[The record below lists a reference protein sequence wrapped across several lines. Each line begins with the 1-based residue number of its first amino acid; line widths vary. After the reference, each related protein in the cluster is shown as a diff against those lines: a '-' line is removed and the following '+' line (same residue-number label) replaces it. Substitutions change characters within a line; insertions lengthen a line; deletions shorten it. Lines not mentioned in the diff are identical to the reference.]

1 MLYRIEEFEKKT
13 PSHIDYENV
22 ILACGQS
29 VKVYTIKTVHD
40 LTQFIGYGKYMNC
53 QNYNV
58 FLRGQTSIYSG
69 KMIPS
74 LYRNKTNIK
83 SINEKYN
90 IRINKL
96 ISNTKSFKQYNRKTI
111 EPLLQHYGIKTTYID
126 LVDNVWVALWFA
138 LHQAKSET
146 INAHEYIYYY
156 PNENEYSYIF
166 LIATDALKHTT
177 DKGIYIGDTTILTDL
192 RNATP
197 SYFLRPHAQHAYML
211 RKKDPLCEDY
221 SDLIVGIAKIPTA
234 LGFEWMGNNEFLTV
248 SSLFPAAYFDSGYK
262 LLLKNYPE
270 ENPGTV
276 NQYGSIQIITD

>member
-96 ISNTKSFKQYNRKTI
+96 ISNTKSFKQ
-111 EPLLQHYGIKTTYID
+111 
-126 LVDNVWVALWFA
+126 
-138 LHQAKSET
+138 
-146 INAHEYIYYY
+146 
-156 PNENEYSYIF
+156 
-166 LIATDALKHTT
+166 
-177 DKGIYIGDTTILTDL
+177 
-192 RNATP
+192 
-197 SYFLRPHAQHAYML
+197 
-211 RKKDPLCEDY
+211 
-221 SDLIVGIAKIPTA
+221 
-234 LGFEWMGNNEFLTV
+234 
-248 SSLFPAAYFDSGYK
+248 
-262 LLLKNYPE
+262 
-270 ENPGTV
+270 
-276 NQYGSIQIITD
+276 